1 VAARDYRR
9 RAAAAAPPLGSLRG
23 RLAALDW
30 LCQGSLFRVPP
41 GAWRWTRKRRGKTV
55 TVAISSPQAQLLRR
69 AIANQRH
76 AERLLSQKKMREIS
90 EEIVTGFR
98 PRCAPR
104 GAGENRPKSPLS

>member
-1 VAARDYRR
+1 MSGSARLSAAQQRQRR
-9 RAAAAAPPLGSLRG
+9 RRWEALRG

-76 AERLLSQKKMREIS
+76 AERLLSQMREIS
-90 EEIVTGFR
+90 EEIVLGS
-98 PRCAPR
+98 APGVR
-104 GAGENRPKSPLS
+104 RRRRRKSS